1 MKQLIISIIF
11 TTILFADVIVVDQS
25 GSGDYTT
32 ISDAVSN
39 ASSGDTIEVH
49 SGLYI
54 EDFDV
59 SNFTSLTI
67 NGAGSSST
75 TIYTSNYAIESNNS
89 TLTLSGLK
97 IWSTSGTALDAR
109 EGGNLTVTNCLII
122 SDGFYV
128 VRINYLDT
136 ATFSDCTMEGNLDD
150 NMFVTGTNLNVI
162 NSTISSGTKGIYANN
177 SSALNIINSTIYNSN
192 FAGIY
197 TSDGSTADITNS
209 IIRNTGGDGGGGIYV
224 SSGSGAVTITNTLIF
239 KATHYAVRA
248 YENVDI
254 QNSIIYDAPVGLY
267 RSEGENG
274 YGDILS
280 AFNCFYLVTDPYGS
294 DEGENYPT
302 GFDDLINTDPE
313 FVDIDADNNLLTDLT
328 LQSTSPCIDAGNYSP
343 VYNDL
348 DGSRNDMG
356 IYGGPYSWV
365 ATISATVTDLQ
376 ISPSTVEQGQ
386 TITIQATGTV
396 E

>member
-209 IIRNTGGDGGGGIYV
+209 IIRNTG
-224 SSGSGAVTITNTLIF
+224 
-239 KATHYAVRA
+239 
-248 YENVDI
+248 
-254 QNSIIYDAPVGLY
+254 
-267 RSEGENG
+267 
-274 YGDILS
+274 
-280 AFNCFYLVTDPYGS
+280 
-294 DEGENYPT
+294 
-302 GFDDLINTDPE
+302 
-313 FVDIDADNNLLTDLT
+313 
-328 LQSTSPCIDAGNYSP
+328 
-343 VYNDL
+343 
-348 DGSRNDMG
+348 
-356 IYGGPYSWV
+356 
-365 ATISATVTDLQ
+365 
-376 ISPSTVEQGQ
+376 
-386 TITIQATGTV
+386 
-396 E
+396 